1 MDASASSTQNTNL
14 IPVPQQAQP
23 QPQKSSSPTC
33 TIFVWKFFSV
43 GSWILLLVT
52 SLEGYIQKTLFFSI
66 HKNIKKIPI
75 LDYILDYMPLS
86 INLGLLEAFYL
97 IILFCG
103 FYNFAY
109 LGLYKGD
116 NMITDKLFD
125 GPPIYHFV
133 PLLFVAIINILVQEF
148 KDSHELKDLDGELIT
163 DLVLTL
169 IAFAF
174 LLLIYFKTELKHDW
188 FIVLTIKKGVFS
200 MLIVLLWYNFFYQI
214 VLIGITKQEQ
224 TDLPDFLKG
233 SGISG
238 AILIGL
244 GGLAFSF
251 FFKDIIAAITNLLIY
266 IGMINSFFG
275 PNGKKK
281 NQKESS
287 GGVSDG
293 VIEIVMMA
301 INLGVIFFL
310 LLKHTDELF

>member
-66 HKNIKKIPI
+66 HKNIKKIP
-75 LDYILDYMPLS
+75 ILDYMPLS

-214 VLIGITKQEQ
+214 VLIGITKQEL

-275 PNGKKK
+275 PNGKGKD
-281 NQKESS
+281 QKEVS

-310 LLKHTDELF
+310 LLKHIDELF

>member
-1 MDASASSTQNTNL
+1 MDASVSASQNANL
-14 IPVPQQAQP
+14 IPVPQQEQP
-23 QPQKSSSPTC
+23 QPQKSSSPAC
-33 TIFVWKFFSV
+33 TIFVWKFFAV

-66 HKNIKKIPI
+66 HKNIKEGF
-75 LDYILDYMPLS
+75 YVPLT
-86 INLGLLEAFYL
+86 INLGLLQAFYL

-133 PLLFVAIINILVQEF
+133 PLLFVSIINILLQEF
-148 KDSHELKDLDGELIT
+148 KDRHELKELDGELIT

-214 VLIGITKQEQ
+214 VLIGITKQDQ
-224 TDLPDFLKG
+224 NDIRDFLKG

-244 GGLAFSF
+244 GALAFSF

-275 PNGKKK
+275 PNGKGKG
-281 NQKESS
+281 QKEES

>member
-1 MDASASSTQNTNL
+1 MDASASASQNANL
-14 IPVPQQAQP
+14 IPVPQQEQP
-23 QPQKSSSPTC
+23 QPQKSSSPAC

-66 HKNIKKIPI
+66 NIKEAGVY
-75 LDYILDYMPLS
+75 LPLS
-86 INLGLLEAFYL
+86 IKLGPLQAFYL

-116 NMITDKLFD
+116 DMITDKLFD

-133 PLLFVAIINILVQEF
+133 PLLLVSIINILLQEF
-148 KDSHELKDLDGELIT
+148 KDAHKLEDLDGELIT

-169 IAFAF
+169 IAFGF

-214 VLIGITKQEQ
+214 VLIGLVKQ
-224 TDLPDFLKG
+224 DLNNIPDFRKG

-244 GGLAFSF
+244 GALAFSF

-275 PNGKKK
+275 PNGKGKE
-281 NQKESS
+281 QKQAS

>member
-1 MDASASSTQNTNL
+1 MDTSASTSQNANL
-14 IPVPQQAQP
+14 IPVPQQVQP
-23 QPQKSSSPTC
+23 QPQKSSSPAC
-33 TIFVWKFFSV
+33 TIFVWKFFAV
-43 GSWILLLVT
+43 ASWLLLMVT

-66 HKNIKKIPI
+66 RNNEGFY
-75 LDYILDYMPLS
+75 LPLT

-125 GPPIYHFV
+125 GPPVYHFV
-133 PLLFVAIINILVQEF
+133 PLFLVSIINILLQEF
-148 KDSHELKDLDGELIT
+148 KDGHKLEDLDGELIT

-174 LLLIYFKTELKHDW
+174 LLLVYFKTELKHDW

-214 VLIGITKQEQ
+214 VLIGIVKQ
-224 TDLPDFLKG
+224 DIADKPDFIKG

-244 GGLAFSF
+244 GGLGFSF
-251 FFKDIIAAITNLLIY
+251 FFKDLIAAITNLLIY
-266 IGMINSFFG
+266 IGMVNSFFG
-275 PNGKKK
+275 PNGKDKLL
-281 NQKESS
+281 KEVA

-293 VIEIVMMA
+293 VLEIIMMA
-301 INLGVIFFL
+301 ISLGVIFFL
-310 LLKHTDELF
+310 LVKRTDELF